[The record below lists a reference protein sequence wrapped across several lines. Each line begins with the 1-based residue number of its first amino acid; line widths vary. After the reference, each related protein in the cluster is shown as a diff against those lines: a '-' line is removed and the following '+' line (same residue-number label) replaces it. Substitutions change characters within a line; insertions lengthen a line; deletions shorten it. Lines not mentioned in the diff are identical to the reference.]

1 MTPGDAGGSQC
12 SGISHSTKAE
22 AQFPYFDAVIH
33 KWRHVSVTGSDYV
46 WQRVSLGFI
55 RITAG
60 QLLSEA
66 TSECKRG

>member
-1 MTPGDAGGSQC
+1 MQVGLNVLELATARKQK
-12 SGISHSTKAE
+12 HSFLILTLSFINGAMLVLQE
-22 AQFPYFDAVIH
+22 A
-33 KWRHVSVTGSDYV
+33 DYV